1 MPLSEDELRALRAL
15 ASLGEAGPEEVA
27 AASGLEPDRARWALG
42 WLARKGLASRRVLEE
57 ERIVPSELGRRALEE
72 GLPEERALGLCTPS
86 CPLSELGRT
95 LGGEARV
102 AVGELLKLGA
112 RISEGV
118 LEVGDPARV
127 REAIEVRKRALRD
140 PSSAPR
146 DVVEALLRRGLLERR
161 RMRREL
167 YRPTEGGLRA
177 LEAAVGG
184 IGQLTP
190 EILKSGRW
198 RELGLRP
205 YDVSMPFPSPLPGK
219 PHPFVELIERIREIF
234 LEMGFEEAE
243 TDYVV
248 SAFWNMDAL
257 FTPQDHP
264 AREMQ
269 DTFYTAV
276 PRRIPIEDEEY
287 ASRVARL
294 HELHWGGRWSR
305 EEAERALLR
314 THMTVSSIRA
324 LYAMRGREPPFK
336 VFSIGRVFRREAIDS
351 THLPEFTQIDGIVAE
366 EGATLRDLMGLLSEF
381 LRKMGIREFKFRPSY
396 FPYTEPSLEVVARVG
411 GRELEL
417 FGSGIFRPEVTEPLG
432 IEVPVLAWGGGLERL
447 AMALFGL
454 DDIRE
459 IYNNDVAWLRWSRI
473 P

>member
-15 ASLGEAGPEEVA
+15 ASLGRGTPEDVA
-27 AASGLEPDRARWALG
+27 ASSGLDPDRARWALG
-42 WLARKGLASRRVLEE
+42 WLARKGLARRDVREE
-57 ERIVPSELGRRALEE
+57 EIIRPSERGRRALEV
-72 GLPEERALGLCTPS
+72 GLPEERALELCTPS
-86 CPLSELGRT
+86 CRLSELSEV
-95 LGGEARV
+95 LGPEARV
-102 AVGELLKLGA
+102 AVGELLRLGA
-112 RISEGV
+112 RISNGILEVPDREAAARAISARRRALEDPSTAPPEV
-118 LEVGDPARV
+118 LEG
-127 REAIEVRKRALRD
+127 
-140 PSSAPR
+140 
-146 DVVEALLRRGLLERR
+146 LLRRGLLERR
-161 RMRREL
+161 KVRVEV
-167 YRPTEGGLRA
+167 YSPTEEGLRA
-177 LEAAVGG
+177 LEASAGG

-190 EILKSGRW
+190 EILRSGRW

-205 YDVSMPFPSPLPGK
+205 YDVSMPYPAPMPGK

-234 LEMGFEEAE
+234 LEMGFEEVE

-269 DTFYTAV
+269 DTFYTSV

-287 ASRVARL
+287 AARVAKL
-294 HELHWGGRWSR
+294 HELHWGGTWSR

-314 THMTVSSIRA
+314 THMTVSSVRA
-324 LYAMRGREPPFK
+324 LYSMRDREPPFK

-366 EGATLRDLMGLLSEF
+366 EGLSIRELMGLLSEF
-381 LRKMGIREFKFRPSY
+381 LRKMGIKEFKFRPSY

-411 GRELEL
+411 DRELEL
-417 FGSGIFRPEVTEPLG
+417 FGSGVFRPEVTEPLG
-432 IEVPVLAWGGGLERL
+432 IGVPVLAWGGGLERL

-454 DDIRE
+454 EDIRE
-459 IYNNDVAWLRWSRI
+459 IYNNDVSWLRWSRI

>member
-1 MPLSEDELRALRAL
+1 
-15 ASLGEAGPEEVA
+15 
-27 AASGLEPDRARWALG
+27 
-42 WLARKGLASRRVLEE
+42 
-57 ERIVPSELGRRALEE
+57 
-72 GLPEERALGLCTPS
+72 
-86 CPLSELGRT
+86 
-95 LGGEARV
+95 
-102 AVGELLKLGA
+102 
-112 RISEGV
+112 
-118 LEVGDPARV
+118 
-127 REAIEVRKRALRD
+127 
-140 PSSAPR
+140 
-146 DVVEALLRRGLLERR
+146 
-161 RMRREL
+161 
-167 YRPTEGGLRA
+167 
-177 LEAAVGG
+177 
-184 IGQLTP
+184 
-190 EILKSGRW
+190 
-198 RELGLRP
+198 
-205 YDVSMPFPSPLPGK
+205 
-219 PHPFVELIERIREIF
+219 
-234 LEMGFEEAE
+234 
-243 TDYVV
+243 
-248 SAFWNMDAL
+248 MDAL